1 MLGVVNW
8 RAASPNILWVA
19 IWAGQC
25 AYASSGFRLKCLAA
39 ITVKTV
45 MASAP
50 AMPTANADNDDD
62 ADDVEGD
69 KNCTVTCEPPFTR
82 FVSKFVVYHT

>member
-1 MLGVVNW
+1 M
-8 RAASPNILWVA
+8 
-19 IWAGQC
+19 
-25 AYASSGFRLKCLAA
+25 
-39 ITVKTV
+39 KTV